1 MPDNLEDADDVI
13 NGVEIRFMWDYTV
26 TVPLWDE
33 EGLLPDEP
41 AWLHRVLGLS
51 APMIDRLTRWGE
63 AMKAQDA
70 IRDPGS
76 RERRTV
82 REGLRRQGK
91 ELADDLQRELG
102 ARYTVTYTWW

>member
-1 MPDNLEDADDVI
+1 
-13 NGVEIRFMWDYTV
+13 
-26 TVPLWDE
+26 
-33 EGLLPDEP
+33 
-41 AWLHRVLGLS
+41 
-51 APMIDRLTRWGE
+51 MIDRLTRWGE

-82 REGLRRQGK
+82 REGLRLQGK